1 MGENF
6 LSIRNEIESFGYQ
19 IISQDSKRP
28 WGGFLV
34 ISENQSQKFSNQFF
48 NGLKIES
55 LQIAEKLS
63 PKILIIN
70 ANSRLSWQYHLRR
83 AEIWSVYK
91 GPVGIIR
98 SKNDSQNKM
107 EIIDSGNQ
115 VKIKQAERHRIIGLK
130 NTAIIAEIWQH
141 TNLKSPSDENDIIR
155 IEDDFGR

>member
-19 IISQDSKRP
+19 IISKDLNRP

-34 ISENQSQKFSNQFF
+34 IDEDQSQKFSNQFF
-48 NGLKIES
+48 DGLKIES
-55 LQIAEKLS
+55 LQITERLS

-70 ANSRLSWQYHLRR
+70 PNSKLSWQYHIRR
-83 AEIWSVYK
+83 AEIWSIYK

-98 SKNDSQNKM
+98 SKNNFQNNM

-115 VKIKQAERHRIIGLK
+115 IKIKQGERHRIVGLK
-130 NTAIIAEIWQH
+130 NSAIIAEIWQH
-141 TNLKSPSDENDIIR
+141 TDFKKPSDENDIIR
-155 IEDDFGR
+155 LEDDFGR

>member
-19 IISQDSKRP
+19 IISKDLNRP

-34 ISENQSQKFSNQFF
+34 IDEDQSQKFSNQFF
-48 NGLKIES
+48 DGLKIES
-55 LQIAEKLS
+55 LQITERLS

-70 ANSRLSWQYHLRR
+70 PNSKLSWQYHIRR
-83 AEIWSVYK
+83 AEIWSIYK

-98 SKNDSQNKM
+98 SKNNFQNNM

-115 VKIKQAERHRIIGLK
+115 IKIKQGERHRIVGLK
-130 NTAIIAEIWQH
+130 NSAIIAEVWQH
-141 TNLKSPSDENDIIR
+141 TDFKNPSDENDIIR
-155 IEDDFGR
+155 LEDDFGR